1 MKQKFALCTIALAVG
16 LGLLSGCEKKQAE
29 SAPAA
34 VASAPPSAPVPA
46 PAPAQIK
53 TPTLDVG
60 GITKVTREVEAVG
73 STQELAVAA
82 ALQSAV
88 AQVNG
93 VRVASQMQSLRAG
106 LDVSGSGQSSGS
118 VRAEAFTQKMIAAT
132 QGAVTGFEVLS
143 QEEIDKVDEQSIAK
157 VRASDAGYSYS
168 ASASSEGKASAAG
181 RANVDARAN
190 TSLNVGGDSGQAS
203 GALSASGS
211 YNRSASYSDQAKLDV
226 KHGETSYS
234 SDAEYKKMRSYWKVR
249 ARVEVAQYKAPDE
262 QGRPK
267 IVVALPKTLGAT
279 YAVGDGRVDAAQ
291 VASAVRGR
299 LSDILTQTKRFIV
312 LDREFGEDMQA
323 EIDHIN
329 SGNVRVQDTARLGQ
343 QLSTDL
349 ILIPTVE
356 RFEYVRSVRQ
366 LRMSDRQLVSYSG
379 GGRITLRLLNATTG
393 EVVMSDS
400 FDHQLASA
408 DPSTLPRVIDGKS
421 MAAEM
426 MDSMSA
432 RIGGAIVTEIFPIT
446 AVALNG
452 DQVVLSQGGESLTAG
467 QRWQAV
473 YLGEEL
479 KDPQTGRSL
488 GRNEIPLGAIRID
501 RVSSQTSYGTL
512 EDGASSLAG
521 KPFQPGVIALR
532 KQAPSKAP
540 ASASAVASADAP
552 MTSKATRPTPAV
564 AAKTQQ
570 AAPMA
575 GPKSAPAR
583 QEEEKW

>member
-1 MKQKFALCTIALAVG
+1 MNQKIGLCAIALMTG

-29 SAPAA
+29 ITSAP
-34 VASAPPSAPVPA
+34 VASATPPTPVA
-46 PAPAQIK
+46 VK

-60 GITKVTREVEAVG
+60 GITKVSREVEAVG
-73 STQELAVAA
+73 STPELAVMA

-93 VRVASQMQSLRAG
+93 VSVASRMQNLRTS
-106 LDVSGSGQSSGS
+106 LDVSATDQQTSSM
-118 VRAEAFTQKMIAAT
+118 RIEAFAQKLVAAS
-132 QGAVTGFEVLS
+132 QGAVTGFEILS
-143 QEEIDKVDEQSIAK
+143 QKEIDKIDEQAITK
-157 VRASDAGYSYS
+157 LRASDGGYSYS
-168 ASASSEGKASAAG
+168 ASASSDGKASAEG
-181 RANVDARAN
+181 TANVAARAG
-190 TSLNVGGDSGQAS
+190 TSQSVGGDSGHAS
-203 GALSASGS
+203 GAVNASGS
-211 YNRSASYSDQAKLDV
+211 YNRSASYSEQAQVDIKR
-226 KHGETSYS
+226 GASSFS
-234 SDAEYKKMRSYWKVR
+234 SDSEYKKMRSYWTVR
-249 ARVEVAQYKAPDE
+249 VRVEVAQYKAPDE

-267 IVVALPKTLGAT
+267 IVVALPKTMAAS
-279 YAVGDGRVDAAQ
+279 YAVGDGRVDAGQ
-291 VASAVRGR
+291 VASAIRGQ

-312 LDREFGEDMQA
+312 LDREFGSDMQA
-323 EIDHIN
+323 EVDHIN

-343 QLSTDL
+343 QFATDL

-366 LRMSDRQLVSYSG
+366 LRMSDSQLVSYSG
-379 GGRITLRLLNATTG
+379 SGRITLRLLNATTG

-426 MDSMSA
+426 MDAMSS

-446 AVALNG
+446 VVSMTG
-452 DQVVLSQGGESLTAG
+452 DQVVLSQGGESLAAG

-488 GRNEIPLGAIRID
+488 GRTEIPIGAVRID

-512 EDGASSLAG
+512 EDGAAALAG
-521 KPFQPGVIALR
+521 KAFLPGSVALR
-532 KQAPSKAP
+532 K
-540 ASASAVASADAP
+540 
-552 MTSKATRPTPAV
+552 KATGKGPAV
-564 AAKTQQ
+564 AAAVVPEAETVQAKPVRNAAPPVPKMQ
-570 AAPMA
+570 AAPVNA
-575 GPKSAPAR
+575 PTSAPAR
-583 QEEEKW
+583 REEEKW